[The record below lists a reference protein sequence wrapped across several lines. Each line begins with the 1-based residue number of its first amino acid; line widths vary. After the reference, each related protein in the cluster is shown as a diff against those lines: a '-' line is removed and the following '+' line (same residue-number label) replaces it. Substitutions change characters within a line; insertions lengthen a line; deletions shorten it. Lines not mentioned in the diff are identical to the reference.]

1 MDGTTAAT
9 HAVNKSLFLDIVPT
23 LTNLGI
29 NPKDIPAKIEGVAI
43 GQDIKKGD
51 QTIHTL
57 WIANDNDFLSQT
69 ADAPPKPNDNDF
81 FVFGFTDAD
90 LKGSELVPQQFR
102 GFFF

>member
-9 HAVNKSLFLDIVPT
+9 YALNKSLFLDIVPT
-23 LTNLGI
+23 LMNLGI
-29 NPKDIPAKIEGVAI
+29 DPKDIPAKIEGVAI
-43 GQDIKKGD
+43 GPDIKKDG

-69 ADAPPKPNDNDF
+69 TDAPPKPNDNDF

-90 LKGSELVPQQFR
+90 L
-102 GFFF
+102 